1 MKVVDA
7 LKSISS
13 YPIPQQTIE
22 LYATV
27 RSLVFDE
34 DISQSNLT
42 SKEFKLTKADLYKWL
57 SYQPNIAELDTSF
70 SNLADAQKFLRN
82 EANKIYKEYDDPEF
96 ITDGKPVFG
105 YKGDR
110 L

>member
-1 MKVVDA
+1 MKVIDA

-13 YPIPQQTIE
+13 FPIPKQTIE

-27 RSLVFDE
+27 RGLNID
-34 DISQSNLT
+34 DNISQQNLT

-82 EANKIYKEYDDPEF
+82 EANKIYGEYDDPEY
-96 ITDGKPVFG
+96 ITDGKPTFG